1 MPHRPVLGLPA
12 NISMCGNLLRSLFTQ
27 CHDSKTHPWSAQQCA
42 LLNYTVEI
50 NIYTFYCG
58 WAPQM
63 FPTHT
68 HTHTHTRSHEHTHN
82 GMSQTVTVPLPT
94 GLPSEGESVLV
105 PHPSWYPVSPVFL
118 LTTLECVVAFP
129 CGLDLN
135 FPEH

>member
-1 MPHRPVLGLPA
+1 MVSTA
-12 NISMCGNLLRSLFTQ
+12 VC
-27 CHDSKTHPWSAQQCA
+27 
-42 LLNYTVEI
+42 TVELHRRNKYLYI
-50 NIYTFYCG
+50 LLWVGTTNVSD
-58 WAPQM
+58 
-63 FPTHT
+63 
-68 HTHTHTRSHEHTHN
+68 THTRSHEHTHN